1 MRSQLR
7 TGVPALGLVL
17 MAGAPASAFDCAKAG
32 TPMEKAICADPVAK
46 ASDDAMESAFNS
58 LRAALTGPQKQA
70 ALDDQRAWLKERN
83 ENCGKEKTPASCA
96 ADSNGARTRVLTARP
111 ESGPGTKSRLIPV
124 FIRQG
129 GSRDKVEV
137 DVQLY
142 KFADPATPG
151 ERLLNARADEI
162 AAKIDFKKD
171 EPDDRS
177 WSHEESWSISY
188 ASPVFLSIWS
198 TGYDYSG
205 GAHGGASGTGIHVDL
220 RSGRIVGFSD
230 LFDAK
235 AASEIDKRCVKQIKA
250 EKVERG
256 NGDDGDDP
264 DLAKKVSEVVKD
276 LGNWSIKETQASVYF
291 GQYSVGSYA
300 EGVYGC
306 DLPIAELNKL
316 SKVLLPPR

>member
-7 TGVPALGLVL
+7 TGAAATGLVL
-17 MAGAPASAFDCAKAG
+17 MGGAPAMAFDCAKAA

-46 ASDDAMESAFNS
+46 ASDDAMESAFNA
-58 LRAALTGPQKQA
+58 LRAGLTGPQKQA
-70 ALDDQRAWLKERN
+70 ALDDQRAWLKQRN

-96 ADSNGARTRVLTARP
+96 ADSNGARTGVLTARP
-111 ESGPGTKSRLIPV
+111 ESGPGAQSRLIPV
-124 FIRQG
+124 FIRQA

-177 WSHEESWSISY
+177 WSHEENWSISY
-188 ASPVFLSIWS
+188 ASPAFLSIWS

-205 GAHGGASGTGIHVDL
+205 GAHGGASGTGIHIDL
-220 RSGRIVGFSD
+220 RSGRILGFSD

-256 NGDDGDDP
+256 TGDDGDDP
-264 DLAKKVSEVVKD
+264 DLAKKVSEIVKD
-276 LGNWSIKETQASVYF
+276 LANWSIKETQASVYF
-291 GQYSVGSYA
+291 GQYSVSSYA

-306 DLPIAELNKL
+306 DLPIADLSKL
-316 SKVLLPPR
+316 SKVPLPPR